1 MEAFYEFFH
10 HFIDYES
17 ICMYYAICISKY
29 HTSKKDDDTLVL
41 KCILKPPRWLSGRA
55 FASNA
60 GDR

>member
-1 MEAFYEFFH
+1 
-10 HFIDYES
+10 
-17 ICMYYAICISKY
+17 MYYAICISKY